1 MAEHIQTL
9 PQSLPHN
16 AAPTAH
22 RRLGAM
28 ALSFAAAGA
37 AAMLFYAGIGRPE
50 IMVNVLITAC
60 VTTLVSAP
68 LAYYFELRFERLS
81 QINADLDRAANF
93 DELTGLANRR
103 SFFRDA
109 RTDLAR
115 RQGGGAALLF
125 IDADQFKQINDRCGH
140 AAGDQV
146 LRKVA
151 GVIRSAIGPDDLA
164 CRLGG
169 EEFAILLAT
178 NDMQRARDV
187 GELIRSRATMI
198 ARELGLE
205 VPTTVSVGVAMRRA
219 PDEQLEDL
227 LVAADRSVYIAKS
240 LGRNR
245 VVSDDEQHATP
256 EPAPLRPGAHVRRY
270 RGRAVQPMSRLG

>member
-9 PQSLPHN
+9 PQSLQHN
-16 AAPTAH
+16 PAPTGQ

-50 IMVNVLITAC
+50 IMVDVLITAC

-68 LAYYFELRFERLS
+68 LAYYFELRFERLRR
-81 QINADLDRAANF
+81 INADLDRAANM

-109 RTDLAR
+109 RTYLAPQR
-115 RQGGGAALLF
+115 GGAALLF

-151 GVIRSAIGPDDLA
+151 GVIRGAIGPDDLA

-178 NDMQRARDV
+178 NDMQHARDV

-198 ARELGLE
+198 ARELGLD

-219 PDEQLEDL
+219 PDDQLEDL

-245 VVSDDEQHATP
+245 VVSDDEQHVTP

-270 RGRAVQPMSRLG
+270 RGRVPQAVSRVG

>member
-1 MAEHIQTL
+1 MAEHIQAL

-16 AAPTAH
+16 PAPATQ

-50 IMVNVLITAC
+50 IMVDVLITAC

-81 QINADLDRAANF
+81 RINADLDRAANL

-109 RTDLAR
+109 RTYLAPQR
-115 RQGGGAALLF
+115 GGAALLF
-125 IDADQFKQINDRCGH
+125 IDADQFKQINDKCGH

-169 EEFAILLAT
+169 EEFAVLLAT

-205 VPTTVSVGVAMRRA
+205 VPTTVSVGVAIRRA
-219 PDEQLEDL
+219 PDDQLEDQ
-227 LVAADRSVYIAKS
+227 LVAADRSMYIAKS

-245 VVSDDEQHATP
+245 VVSDDEPHATP
-256 EPAPLRPGAHVRRY
+256 EPAPLRPGAHVRWY
-270 RGRAVQPMSRLG
+270 RGRAVQPITRVG